1 MTRRKDTLRNKT
13 EIVRIAKQK
22 GNSRIEK
29 QLQKKRENEE
39 EKWQEK
45 NILLKVAN
53 LPDELIRLVYAFM
66 GGKAKLIFYPKYDSL
81 SRAFD
86 GYDFQIELETL
97 FGKMTNTQLLDL
109 VYTGTLLKYP
119 EIVGALR
126 YDYYYSLIDQDF
138 HTVFGYELLNLWA
151 TERLSYD
158 FVRAEYSMNEEMK
171 REIDTRI
178 KERIASAIQIYIS
191 NVLHDYRIARRN
203 LSASS
208 SSSLDHDK
216 ATNNY
221 RDIVLDVEKAAH
233 LYRVASRFI
242 SRPEPDT
249 RILVQVQGQSQDMY
263 PFTNELLIPV
273 PMSI

>member
-1 MTRRKDTLRNKT
+1 MTRRKDTLRNRT
-13 EIVRIAKQK
+13 ERTRIIQQK

-29 QLQKKRENEE
+29 QLQKKKKDQE
-39 EKWQEK
+39 EKMQEK

-53 LPDELIRLVYAFM
+53 LPNELIRLVYDFM
-66 GGKAKLIFYPKYDSL
+66 SGNAKLVFYPKFDSL
-81 SRAFD
+81 YRAFD

-97 FGKMTNTQLLDL
+97 FGKMTNTQLLD
-109 VYTGTLLKYP
+109 VIYTGTLLKYP
-119 EIVGALR
+119 EIVGALS
-126 YDYYYSLIDQDF
+126 YSYYYSLIDQDF
-138 HTVFGYELLNLWA
+138 HTVSGYELLNLWA
-151 TERLSYD
+151 TERLSYN
-158 FVRAEYSMNEEMK
+158 FVLAEYSMNEEVK

-216 ATNNY
+216 VTNNY
-221 RDIVLDVEKAAH
+221 RDLFLDVEKAAH
-233 LYRVASRFI
+233 LYHVASRFI
-242 SRPEPDT
+242 SRPKPDSE
-249 RILVQVQGQSQDMY
+249 VQEQKQDMY

-273 PMSI
+273 PISI